1 MTHDISVTYA
11 DLYRGNK
18 NDASSCP
25 VALAVTRVIGKPVKV
40 RSSTV
45 VVDGGTYPLP
55 KSVQEL
61 ICNFDDGV
69 PVEPIQF
76 SLTIEDKKSFLL
88 DDVNQSEAR
97 TTLLRMYGNLSGKTL
112 FWSKTDEGVD
122 YWDEVASKL
131 IKYANRI

>member
-1 MTHDISVTYA
+1 
-11 DLYRGNK
+11 
-18 NDASSCP
+18 
-25 VALAVTRVIGKPVKV
+25 
-40 RSSTV
+40 